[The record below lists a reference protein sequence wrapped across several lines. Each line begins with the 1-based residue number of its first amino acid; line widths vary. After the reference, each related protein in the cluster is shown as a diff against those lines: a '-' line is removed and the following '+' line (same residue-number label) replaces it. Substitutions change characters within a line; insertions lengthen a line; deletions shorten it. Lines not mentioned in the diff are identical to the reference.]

1 MKKQEI
7 KKIINEGMKSSIP
20 NITDKIDLK
29 TIVFEAPI
37 EETALFKPNAFLKL
51 LPRLSFI
58 FIAVLAI
65 VAIISVDRVGKGKYA
80 ALDATSMS
88 ASPLSHREELYSFTS
103 ISSSFLLKLS
113 LDESNLGPMSAT
125 SSSTVSLEKKDLK
138 FLNSY
143 LNIFE
148 IIIGSK
154 DDMNYQLLESERPEY
169 QEKIIFSA
177 TDLLGNEV
185 SYTIY
190 YTNDYS
196 QKNKIIMN
204 GSLEIGSVEFR
215 INSIQNLITNQFQ
228 MLVFAET
235 ASNQNYVKLMSY
247 LDGDIQ
253 KLSYELYKDS
263 NLIHK
268 SILDLKGS
276 DNLEL
281 VLKISQDTYLKTFNI
296 SKIDVEGIQ
305 KFKVGYE
312 IENLYDYRYDFLEEA
327 SGDAAGNIMPSSGD
341 KDYTTEP
348 APDDSTAISVYSGV
362 ELFIDPFYNDEEMNY
377 LYKYSFNIQDFSY
390 EFYGNRFV
398 NEDENYDASSWYEG
412 YFCDEDSILW
422 YKDESWYQGN

>member
-29 TIVFEAPI
+29 TIAFEAPI

-51 LPRLSFI
+51 LPRLSFV

-65 VAIISVDRVGKGKYA
+65 VAIISVDRVGKGRYA

-88 ASPLSHREELYSFTS
+88 VSPLSHREELYSFTS

-268 SILDLKGS
+268 SHPR
-276 DNLEL
+276 
-281 VLKISQDTYLKTFNI
+281 
-296 SKIDVEGIQ
+296 
-305 KFKVGYE
+305 FK
-312 IENLYDYRYDFLEEA
+312 
-327 SGDAAGNIMPSSGD
+327 
-341 KDYTTEP
+341 
-348 APDDSTAISVYSGV
+348 
-362 ELFIDPFYNDEEMNY
+362 
-377 LYKYSFNIQDFSY
+377 
-390 EFYGNRFV
+390 RF
-398 NEDENYDASSWYEG
+398 
-412 YFCDEDSILW
+412 
-422 YKDESWYQGN
+422 